1 MRAVELVLGLGAV
14 AIVLV
19 VGLQLWLGRKARAKE
34 DAAHAQ
40 HQKNV
45 ERNVQPVS
53 LHPAVDLNACIGSGA
68 CVTSC
73 PEKDVLAVVD
83 GKAQLVHPT
92 ACIGHGECLRAC
104 PVEAIKL
111 VIGTEQR
118 GVEIPLLGTDFSTN
132 VAGLYI
138 VGELGGMGLIY
149 NAMTQGLQC
158 MRSILKAPPPKEKG
172 IHQVVI
178 VGAGPAGLAAAL
190 AALEAKLDFVLV
202 DQDSVGGTVL
212 HYPRQKIVMTRP
224 VELPL
229 FGKLKVTEVS
239 KEALLETW
247 KSILS
252 KTGLEVHT
260 GVRVEDVTKG
270 ADGVFTLNTADGPYY
285 ARRVVLAMG
294 RRGTPRKLD
303 VPGEEL
309 SKVCYRLLEPEAYAN
324 SKCLVVG
331 GGDAAVEAAIALG
344 EVGAKVHLA
353 HRGDTF
359 DRIKPKN
366 QERLDAS
373 AKAGKVTI
381 LFKAQA
387 KQIAPEVVALEVGGA
402 AQQLQND
409 YVLVFAGGVLPT
421 AFLEKAGVKVKT
433 MKGEAYAPANR

>member
-1 MRAVELVLGLGAV
+1 VGIVLGLGAL
-14 AIVLV
+14 AIVV
-19 VGLQLWLGRKARAKE
+19 VVALQVFLGRRAAAKE
-34 DAAHAQ
+34 DLAHAQ

-53 LHPAVDLNACIGSGA
+53 LHPAVDLEACIGSGA

-83 GKAQLVHPT
+83 GKAHLVHPT

-118 GVEIPLLGTDFSTN
+118 GVDIPLLSTDFATN
-132 VAGLYI
+132 VPGIYI

-158 MRSILKAPPPKEKG
+158 MRSILKSPPPRAAG
-172 IHQVVI
+172 VHQVAI
-178 VGAGPAGLAAAL
+178 VGAGPAGIAAAL
-190 AALEAKLDFVLV
+190 AALEAKLDFVIV

-212 HYPRQKIVMTRP
+212 HYPRHKIVMTRP

-247 KSILS
+247 NQLLS
-252 KTGLEVHT
+252 KTGLQVRT
-260 GVRVEDVTKG
+260 GVRVDDVQKG
-270 ADGVFTLNTADGPYY
+270 ADGTFTLNTSQGPLR
-285 ARRVVLAMG
+285 AQRIVLAMG
-294 RRGTPRKLD
+294 RRGSPRKLD

-324 SKCLVVG
+324 AKCLVVG

-344 EVGAKVHLA
+344 EVGATVHLA
-353 HRGDTF
+353 HRGDGF

-373 AKAGKVTI
+373 AKAGKVTV
-381 LFKAQA
+381 LLKAQT
-387 KQIAPEVVALEVGGA
+387 KHIRPEAVALEVGGA
-402 AQQLQND
+402 AQELHND
-409 YVLVFAGGVLPT
+409 YVLIFAGGVLPT
-421 AFLEKAGVKVKT
+421 AFLEKAGVQVKT
-433 MKGEAYAPANR
+433 MRGEAYAPANR